1 MIHFLQ
7 LRVRSFQYAFNGIGY
22 VIRTQPNSW
31 IHALA
36 TVAVCIVGF
45 WIGLSG
51 VEWALITLS
60 ITLVWLAEFINTSIE
75 SVIDLTQ
82 PNLHPL
88 AKAAKDTAAG
98 AVLLASISS
107 IVVGLLILGPG
118 LIGRLFSR

>member
-60 ITLVWLAEFINTSIE
+60 ITFVWLAEFINTSIE